1 MRVTISCRYC
11 ISLEVML
18 LDLVLYT
25 TASGYCATE
34 NALQNSDHAIK
45 ATKNRSC
52 FTGLLVS
59 LCYGSSLFCDNC
71 FSTGGHDV

>member
-45 ATKNRSC
+45 ATKNGSC
-52 FTGLLVS
+52 FTGQLFT
-59 LCYGSSLFCDNC
+59 LCYDSSLFCDDS
-71 FSTGGHDV
+71 FSTGGIDI